1 MTRIL
6 TVSDTKKSSSLN
18 FPSKKLTQS
27 VEKHKMQH
35 FLRLIL
41 ALLLVFV
48 RVFFIG
54 YVLMKK
60 GKKKTLDVYLFRKE
74 CS

>member
-1 MTRIL
+1 
-6 TVSDTKKSSSLN
+6 
-18 FPSKKLTQS
+18 
-27 VEKHKMQH
+27 MQH

-54 YVLMKK
+54 SVLMKK